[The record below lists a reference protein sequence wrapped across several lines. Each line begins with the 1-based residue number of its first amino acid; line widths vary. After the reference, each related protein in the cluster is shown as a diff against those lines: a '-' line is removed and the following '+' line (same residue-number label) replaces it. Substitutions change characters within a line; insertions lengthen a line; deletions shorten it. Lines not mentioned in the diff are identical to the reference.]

1 MNKKL
6 IPLLIVAGGT
16 MLSGCMG
23 GTSDPRASFRGHE
36 SPYQP
41 VVKQN
46 HLVLDLAAG
55 NGSLAGG
62 ELNRAKDWF
71 DMIGLRYG
79 DQVTID
85 DSNGYGSNMVR
96 NQISGLT
103 GRYGLIPADNT
114 APMTVGAVPP
124 GMIRV
129 VVSRASASVEGCPNW
144 EQGMT
149 GGGSP
154 GAPNYGCATNSAL
167 AQMVADP
174 NDLVRGR
181 SASDTGKSSEYAVQA
196 IEKWRKTE
204 VKGAGSKSTSEA
216 QSTGK

>member
-6 IPLLIVAGGT
+6 IPMLIVASGA

-55 NGSLAGG
+55 NGNLAGG
-62 ELNRAKDWF
+62 ELNRARDWF

-79 DQVTID
+79 DQITID
-85 DSNGYGSNMVR
+85 DSNGYGGNMVR
-96 NQISGLT
+96 NQIAGLT
-103 GRYGLIPADNT
+103 GRYGLIPSDSIS
-114 APMTVGAVPP
+114 PMTAGAVQP
-124 GMIRV
+124 GMIRI
-129 VVSRASASVEGCPNW
+129 VVSRATATVDGCPDWNN
-144 EQGMT
+144 QSG
-149 GGGSP
+149 P
-154 GAPNYGCATNSAL
+154 GVPNYGCTTNAAL

-181 SASDTGKSSEYAVQA
+181 SAPDTGKSSEYGIQA
-196 IEKWRKTE
+196 IEKWRKTD
-204 VKGAGSKSTSEA
+204 VKGAGSKSKAETESA
-216 QSTGK
+216 GGN